1 MKDNMVVSLVNSI
14 ETTEIS
20 QTLQKIEQVQV
31 LVQNQLK
38 QGHDY
43 DTIPGTSKPTLL
55 KPGAEKILMLFG
67 LTSEYDFLE
76 KIEDYEKGIFAY
88 TVKCIL
94 SKNGQKI
101 TEGLGSCNSKENK
114 YRWRWVK
121 EKTDGQVVY
130 KTKTNRWGKE
140 EYQIE
145 NDEIFSQANTIL
157 KMAKK
162 RSQIDAVLTVAS
174 LSELFTQDLEDMREI
189 LQNEAVQTLDSK
201 DAGNIKLTFGKYK
214 GMTLSEVSEINEGYL
229 QWLVDNAKDE
239 YIKKAATMLIND
251 NKSNNK
257 EENKK
262 DAPEN
267 NFSDEL
273 SKDDGDMP
281 F

>member
-121 EKTDGQVVY
+121 EKIDGQVVY
-130 KTKTNRWGKE
+130 KTKTNKWGQE

-189 LQNEAVQTLDSK
+189 LQNEAVQTLDVK

-214 GMTLSEVSEINEGYL
+214 GMTLSEVVEINEGYL
-229 QWLVDNAKDE
+229 EWLSDNAKDE
-239 YIKKAATMLIND
+239 YIKKAATMLID
-251 NKSNNK
+251 ENNK
-257 EENKK
+257 NMV
-262 DAPEN
+262 DDVLTPEDK
-267 NFSDEL
+267 FSDEL

-281 F
+281 Y